1 MFTLLLLLLLLVIP
15 KRSRITDRIMF
26 LLTIDKVF
34 QQLLCKQ
41 VTVKLNHMFS

>member
-1 MFTLLLLLLLLVIP
+1 MFTLLLLLLLVIP
-15 KRSRITDRIMF
+15 KRSRITDRITF